1 MIATEWSLKKTA
13 LLFNHA
19 THLMDQ
25 EPGSGAKGKQKADTV
40 HQGAL
45 SMLNEHKNLLHLDE
59 ELWKLK
65 RPDNTK
71 RDKKKIQAME
81 DAMQAKITELKKR
94 QEGLRKGLE
103 NMAKEKGANNTEIV
117 KQMDVN
123 TTQLDSSSVQALINT
138 IMPQQD
144 AGEGC
149 SGEKGP
155 DKEDS
160 EAEESDS
167 GRSDEDCGGAYNYC
181 SDGEKSER
189 NSDSY
194 DEGEQSPRKR
204 QKMD

>member
-19 THLMDQ
+19 TCLMDQ
-25 EPGSGAKGKQKADTV
+25 EPGSGAKRKQKAHTV

-59 ELWKLK
+59 ELRKLK

-71 RDKKKIQAME
+71 RDKKKKIQAME
-81 DAMQAKITELKKR
+81 DAMQAKITELK
-94 QEGLRKGLE
+94 
-103 NMAKEKGANNTEIV
+103 

-138 IMPQQD
+138 IMPQHD

-167 GRSDEDCGGAYNYC
+167 GRSPENCLGENSPEEEEGERESDSGRSDEDCGGPYNYC
-181 SDGEKSER
+181 SDREKSEWD
-189 NSDSY
+189 SDSY